1 MLDTHDIACDKSD
14 LMSYIH
20 DALKKVQREKAVLTA
35 DCGNVWASQNKE
47 HRAFRPRW
55 LTSTCIVLVAVGFSA
70 YSWFCSVDEFSSG
83 GKNGPLVHRGTITFP
98 ARPLSHDVSSLSG
111 KQSPGVLKPQ
121 SSSKPSTRAFPTTK
135 GSSINDKRTTLARNT
150 SDHLT
155 RDSKP
160 AKTTLY
166 TQALALQKKGELNK
180 AKELYEAALKHFPGL
195 VSALNNL
202 GTIYMSEKNYP
213 AARVLFEKAIR
224 IDSSYV
230 DPYYNL
236 ACLHATNKDIK
247 RSLFYL
253 KKAISVDKE
262 ARKWAKADKDLQ
274 NLRGH
279 REYEEIVKHT

>member
-1 MLDTHDIACDKSD
+1 
-14 LMSYIH
+14 MSYIH
-20 DALKKVQREKAVLTA
+20 DALKKVQREKDVLTA
-35 DCGNVWASQNKE
+35 DCGNVWASQNKK
-47 HRAFRPRW
+47 HRTLRPRW
-55 LTSTCIVLVAVGFSA
+55 LTSACIVLVAVGFSA
-70 YSWFCSVDEFSSG
+70 YSWLSSVDEFSSG
-83 GKNGPLVHRGTITFP
+83 GKKEPWVHRGTITSP
-98 ARPLSHDVSSLSG
+98 GRPLSHNVSSLPG
-111 KQSPGVLKPQ
+111 KQSPGVSKPQ
-121 SSSKPSTRAFPTTK
+121 SSRKPSARAFQTTK
-135 GSSINDKRTTLARNT
+135 GSSIHDQKTIVARNT
-150 SDHLT
+150 PDRPT

-166 TQALALQKKGELNK
+166 AQALALQKKGELKK
-180 AKELYEAALKHFPGL
+180 AKELYDAALKHSPGL

-213 AARVLFEKAIR
+213 AARGFFEKAIR

-236 ACLHATNKDIK
+236 ACLHATKKDIK

-253 KKAISVDKE
+253 KKAISVDKN